1 MYFVK
6 NMFWKFQGKFFKKY
20 LQLSSF
26 FIKQQASSL
35 QLYLKWT
42 PSQVFSRIFLNYRNV
57 LFPEHLFWVIVGRG
71 LLTPPLLWRWRT
83 HIVFTQHFLKFVK
96 PLFSVASNFHLDCPF
111 WCRLSLTEWV
121 IMPHLMCYGSIS
133 LGTFVPEWPC
143 HVFHTHT
150 HKDTQH
156 THGPIGWHT
165 HVNLH

>member
-42 PSQVFSRIFLNYRNV
+42 PSQVFSRIFLNYRNA
-57 LFPEHLFWVIVGRG
+57 LFPEQLFWVIVGRG
-71 LLTPPLLWRWRT
+71 FLTPPLLWRWRT
-83 HIVFTQHFLKFVK
+83 HIVLTQHFLKFVK

-121 IMPHLMCYGSIS
+121 IMPHDVLWIYKPRYLRTRMT
-133 LGTFVPEWPC
+133 LPC
-143 HVFHTHT
+143 VSHTY
-150 HKDTQH
+150 TQRYTAH
-156 THGPIGWHT
+156 SWTNRLAHPC
-165 HVNLH
+165 